1 MPGEMAELHIDQMMH
16 FDGFDINGSDDYYYN
31 WQDNIDK
38 MSAQHLTALKC
49 HLENKDSDDN
59 AEVIAY
65 IEMVFKDRLAD
76 MASDFDDL

>member
-1 MPGEMAELHIDQMMH
+1 MGEMADLHIDQMMSVD
-16 FDGFDINGSDDYYYN
+16 FDCWLEDDYYDN
-31 WQDNIDK
+31 WQDKIDK

-49 HLENKDSDDN
+49 YLENKDADRN

-76 MASDFDDL
+76 MADDFDDL